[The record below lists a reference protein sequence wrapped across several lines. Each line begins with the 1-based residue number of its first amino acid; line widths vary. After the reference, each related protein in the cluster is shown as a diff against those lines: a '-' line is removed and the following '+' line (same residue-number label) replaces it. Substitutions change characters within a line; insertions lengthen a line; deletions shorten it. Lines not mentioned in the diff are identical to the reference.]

1 MILEAKEDLDDI
13 HFERAMVIFAHPDD
27 AEVQC
32 AGMLAAWIEGGKRI
46 TYVSLTRGDKGTQD
60 PEMDPETLTRI
71 RHEEQL
77 EAARELGVGKV
88 VFMENDDGVLEAT
101 LDRRRALTRVIRENQ
116 PEVVVTHDPWMRY
129 QLHPDH
135 RATGTLA
142 LDAVISARDRLYFP
156 EQLQDGVKP
165 CRVRR
170 ALLFATDTPDYWV
183 DIEAT
188 LEKKIRA
195 LGRHRS
201 QVAQWPNWAEW
212 MRKRAATAGAPQ
224 GIQFAEAYKRLILS

>member
-1 MILEAKEDLDDI
+1 MQ
-13 HFERAMVIFAHPDD
+13 FVRAMVIFAHPDD

-32 AGMLAAWIEGGKRI
+32 AGTLAAWIEGGKKI

-71 RHEEQL
+71 RREEQL
-77 EAARELGVGKV
+77 EAARELGVEKV
-88 VFMENDDGVLEAT
+88 VFMENDDGILEAT
-101 LDRRRALTRVIRENQ
+101 LERRRALTRVIREHQ

-156 EQLQDGVKP
+156 EQLRDGTRP

-170 ALLFATDTPDYWV
+170 ALLFATDAPDYWV
-183 DIEAT
+183 DIEKTIAR
-188 LEKKIRA
+188 KIGA
-195 LGRHRS
+195 LGRHQS

-212 MRKRAATAGAPQ
+212 MRKRAETAGAPK
-224 GIQFAEAYKRLILS
+224 GIKFAEAFKRLVLS